1 MNLLAIIYEWYLFV
15 KIYSKK
21 KDWKNI
27 IKYYKTAN
35 VIVSFYYQYNIVII
49 LSLYT
54 VFIKLWFY

>member
-21 KDWKNI
+21 KDRKNI
-27 IKYYKTAN
+27 IKYYKIAN